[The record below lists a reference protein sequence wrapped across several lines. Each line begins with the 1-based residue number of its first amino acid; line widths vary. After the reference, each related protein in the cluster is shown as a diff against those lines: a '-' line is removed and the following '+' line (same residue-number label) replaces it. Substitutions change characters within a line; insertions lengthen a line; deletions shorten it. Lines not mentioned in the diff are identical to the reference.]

1 MSEEEKEVL
10 AMFNSVGLNIEVD
23 NKAAALW
30 FSLGGVF
37 VKKITSLRTEL
48 DAYKAALQR
57 VVNDSAQDEIED
69 PVGHS
74 KRFREGFERIHKNAV
89 QQCVEAL
96 RKGVE

>member
-23 NKAAALW
+23 NEAAALW

-37 VKKITSLRTEL
+37 VKKIIALRTQL
-48 DAYKAALQR
+48 DAYKAAVCEVLECIDGKPGSR
-57 VVNDSAQDEIED
+57 GVREICE
-69 PVGHS
+69 
-74 KRFREGFERIHKNAV
+74 
-89 QQCVEAL
+89 EAL